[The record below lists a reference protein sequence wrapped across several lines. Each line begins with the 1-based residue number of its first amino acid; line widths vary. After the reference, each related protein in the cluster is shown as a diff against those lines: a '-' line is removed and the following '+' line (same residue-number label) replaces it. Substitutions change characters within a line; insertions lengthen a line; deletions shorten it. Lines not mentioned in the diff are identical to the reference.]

1 MRVMKRVPGLIAI
14 LLLLAAADAAG
25 QRAQLDSLRL
35 AHDQAQRHVA
45 SVAAA
50 RQEAGAWAEELYRRI
65 PAARAEGGGQLSEAL
80 RVAQNAAD
88 SLDALDARL
97 AEALAAEHE
106 ARAAFR
112 EALELELE
120 RTLRRAEF
128 APPSEKAA
136 LSERARALAFEFA
149 GLREPVLLPVAE
161 VPDVAIEPGDGP
173 QEIALK
179 ADFLA
184 DRAVQLRGAADVVST
199 EMARV
204 QKRLQL
210 QEEMAHLLAEV
221 RLFDDA
227 GVPPTATDQPD
238 EVFGQD
244 AVRTL
249 CCDPVLDPN
258 ETGPADAAVVG
269 AGRLDLPLLGEEG
282 GVAPAVQPEGFVD
295 QLARLRENLLR
306 RAEVLERR
314 SEEFRS
320 LLQNRP

>member
-1 MRVMKRVPGLIAI
+1 VRPGLGTLGA
-14 LLLLAAADAAG
+14 LLLVAAGEAAG
-25 QRAQLDSLRL
+25 QEARLDSLRA
-35 AHDQAQRHVA
+35 AHDEAAVRVA
-45 SVAAA
+45 AVAAA
-50 RQEAGAWAEELYRRI
+50 RQDAGAWADERYRRI
-65 PAARAEGGGQLSEAL
+65 AAARAEGDRQLREAL
-80 RVAQNAAD
+80 RAAQNAAD

-106 ARAAFR
+106 ARGAFR

-128 APPSEKAA
+128 APRSEKTA

-149 GLREPVLLPVAE
+149 ALREPVLLPVAE

-184 DRAVQLRGAADVVST
+184 DRAVQLRGAADVVSA

-244 AVRTL
+244 VVREI
-249 CCDPVLDPN
+249 CCDPVSVLAAN
-258 ETGPADAAVVG
+258 ATGPADAAVAG
-269 AGRLDLPLLGEEG
+269 AGGLNLPMLGEEG
-282 GVAPAVQPEGFVD
+282 GVAPAVQPESFVD

>member
-1 MRVMKRVPGLIAI
+1 MRVVRLGLGTLGA
-14 LLLLAAADAAG
+14 LLLAAGEAAG
-25 QRAQLDSLRL
+25 QEAQLDSLRA
-35 AHDQAQRHVA
+35 AHDAAALRVA
-45 SVAAA
+45 EVAAA
-50 RQEAGAWAEELYRRI
+50 RQDAGAWADEGYRRI
-65 PAARAEGGGQLSEAL
+65 APARAEGDTQLREAL
-80 RVAQNAAD
+80 RAAQNAAD

-106 ARAAFR
+106 ARVALR
-112 EALELELE
+112 EALESELE

-161 VPDVAIEPGDGP
+161 VPDLAIEPGDGP

-204 QKRLQL
+204 QRRLQL

-227 GVPPTATDQPD
+227 GVPPTAADQTDA
-238 EVFGQD
+238 VFGPGIE
-244 AVRTL
+244 RTL
-249 CCDPVLDPN
+249 CCDLVLDPN
-258 ETGPADAAVVG
+258 ETGPADAAVAG
-269 AGRLDLPLLGEEG
+269 AGGLNLPMLGEEG

-320 LLQNRP
+320 LLQYRP